1 MLLLSKY
8 TVLEYLL
15 WLKTNNFS
23 DCGVSLNQWES
34 IKVMEVES
42 GTQNFVF
49 EFSINSEKYIIKQF
63 RLNLSERKP
72 YFVSEREALNLKM
85 TFAPTLVFCDELNQV
100 IITKKIPSQEPI
112 SRVIRR
118 NNTDDNIKMVICD
131 IALKLVE
138 IHQKLNL
145 HTYSKNQKFP
155 LGKWEDKIKSNYNV
169 SSLLADFQ
177 RIWKQEPWGLIH
189 HDLNGANVLVD
200 NKSLDISIIDWE
212 MSEIGHPYFDLCAI
226 IRIICLCY
234 HSDNPFGLS
243 TPPTTD
249 TGWTKTKEFANYFLE
264 CYGFVGNKDD
274 LKVIFKALYSDLYR
288 IPHFFNVVDDL
299 FN

>member
-23 DCGVSLNQWES
+23 GSGVSFNEWES
-34 IKVMEVES
+34 FKVREVES
-42 GTQNFVF
+42 GTQNLVF
-49 EFSINSEKYIIKQF
+49 EFSQNSNNYILKQF
-63 RLNLSERKP
+63 RLDLSERKP

-85 TFAPTLVFCDELNQV
+85 TFAPTLIFCDELNQV

-118 NNTDDNIKMVICD
+118 NNTDDAIKTVICNT
-131 IALKLVE
+131 AMKLVE
-138 IHQKLNL
+138 IHKNLNL
-145 HTYSKNQKFP
+145 QAYPKNQKFP
-155 LGKWEDKIKSNYNV
+155 LEKWESKIKSNYDV
-169 SSLLADFQ
+169 SSLLSDFQ

-234 HSDNPFGLS
+234 RSPHVFSFP
-243 TPPTTD
+243 TPTIGTSWP
-249 TGWTKTKEFANYFLE
+249 KVKEFVNYFLN
-264 CYGFVGNKDD
+264 CYGFEGNRSD
-274 LKVIFKALYSDLYR
+274 LKIIFKILYYDIYPGS
-288 IPHFFNVVDDL
+288 HFSNVVDDI